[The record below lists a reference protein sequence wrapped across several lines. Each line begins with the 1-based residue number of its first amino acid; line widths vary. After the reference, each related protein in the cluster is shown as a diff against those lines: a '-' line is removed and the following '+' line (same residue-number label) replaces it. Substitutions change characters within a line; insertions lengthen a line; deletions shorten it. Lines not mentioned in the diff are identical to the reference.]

1 MATRGM
7 NKAELNR
14 QMALALKEAVDYTVQ
29 KIWNE
34 NRAFIQDIVYNAYIP
49 QDYERTNEFRTDAWD
64 TEASSTIEPHGAI
77 ARGSMKYNGTNLSTS
92 RANGFGQHIGFDDE
106 PCRMY
111 LAEIIYQG
119 LVGDFTGEYTYAHE
133 NPAFNNATWT
143 RKRDAWKALNDWL
156 GKNNLKKI
164 FSEGLTKAGLQ
175 YHSHS
180 TPIKRTIT

>member
-64 TEASSTIEPHGAI
+64 TESSSTTKVNGANVK
-77 ARGSMKYNGTNLSTS
+77 GEFKYSPKNMISSSPQHASFLNGEDS
-92 RANGFGQHIGFDDE
+92 RE
-106 PCRMY
+106 Y

-119 LVGDFTGEYTYAHE
+119 LAGDFTGEYTYAHE

>member
-7 NKAELNR
+7 SKAELNQ
-14 QMALALKEAVDYTVQ
+14 QMALALKKAVDYTVEQ
-29 KIWNE
+29 IQEE
-34 NRAFIQDIVYNAYIP
+34 NWHKVMEIVYDAYFP
-49 QDYERTNEFRTDAWD
+49 SDYDRTYEFADKAWD
-64 TEASSTIEPHGAI
+64 TESSSTT
-77 ARGSMKYNGTNLSTS
+77 K
-92 RANGFGQHIGFDDE
+92 ANGANAKGEFKYSPKNMISSSPQHASFLNGEDSRE
-106 PCRMY
+106 Y

-119 LVGDFTGEYTYAHE
+119 LAGDFTGEYTYAHE
-133 NPAFNNATWT
+133 NPAFNNAAWT